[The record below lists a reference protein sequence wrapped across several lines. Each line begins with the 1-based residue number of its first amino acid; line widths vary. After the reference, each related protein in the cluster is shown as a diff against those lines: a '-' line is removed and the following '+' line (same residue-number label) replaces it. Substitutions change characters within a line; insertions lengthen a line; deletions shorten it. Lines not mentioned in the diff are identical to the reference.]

1 MLPTRYRRLLLKF
14 ILDLDPVSFPE
25 IDTTFLSVPYGS
37 VNSDYRTNV
46 EFLFF
51 PC

>member
-25 IDTTFLSVPYGS
+25 IHTTFLSVPYGS

-46 EFLFF
+46 EFPFF